1 MKRGYIDLLQMKF
14 NETHILAYIKREL
27 SDDEIREC
35 DALMQSSHEFAETV
49 KHLRYIYN
57 LSEDLR
63 KQKDIDTVSAWNKVS
78 HKIIFSGFKR
88 KIWNISRTAA
98 AILLPLFLLYQYAVK
113 PVLENEPAEMIT
125 LTSAPGIVTEVVLPD
140 GSKVWLN
147 AQSKLTYP
155 MQFKDKERTVQ
166 LSGEAYFSVVAD
178 RKNRFNVVTPNDIT
192 ISAYGTEF
200 NVNAYQEE
208 PDYSITL
215 AKGHIEVTTANI
227 VNKEE
232 LEAGQK
238 IILNSKTSNPIIV
251 EADTYVETAWKD
263 GKMVF
268 RREKLETIAQKLSR
282 RFGVI
287 VQLEDNVLKEYEY
300 TATFTDETLEDILDL
315 LKRSSP
321 IAYTIAKQERQ
332 DNNTYT
338 QKIVTIKN
346 KKGNTSVR

>member
-1 MKRGYIDLLQMKF
+1 MKF
-14 NETHILAYIKREL
+14 NEAHILAYIKREL
-27 SDDEIREC
+27 PADDIKEC
-35 DALMQSSHEFAETV
+35 DAFMQSSPEFAETV
-49 KHLRYIYN
+49 KQLRYIYD

-63 KQKDIDTVSAWNKVS
+63 KQKDIDTISAWNKVS
-78 HKIIFSGFKR
+78 RKIIFSSFRQKMWH
-88 KIWNISRTAA
+88 ITRTAA
-98 AILLPLFLLYQYAVK
+98 AILFPLFLLYQYAVI
-113 PVLENEPAEMIT
+113 PALENKPSEMIT

-155 MQFKDKERTVQ
+155 VQFKDKERSVQ
-166 LSGEAYFSVVAD
+166 LLGEAYFSVVAD
-178 RKNRFNVVTPNDIT
+178 KKNRFNVITPNDIT

-200 NVNAYQEE
+200 NVNAYQDE

-215 AKGHIEVTTANI
+215 VKGHIEVATANI
-227 VNKEE
+227 AKKKE

-238 IILNSKTSNPIIV
+238 IILNSKTGKPIIV

-268 RREKLETIAQKLSR
+268 RREKLETFAQKLSR
-282 RFGVI
+282 KFGVV
-287 VQLEDNVLKEYEY
+287 VQLEDNALKEYEY

-321 IAYTIAKQERQ
+321 ITYTITKQERQ

-346 KKGNTSVR
+346 KRDRTSVK